1 MGGALS
7 GPGRGAGRE
16 GGSALL
22 GLGSNL
28 GDREGYLRRSLE
40 RLASEDGIEV
50 VRVSRFIETEPVGGP
65 PQGPF
70 LNAAAE
76 LRTTLEPRAL
86 LETLQRVEAELGR
99 VRRGRDEPRTID
111 LDLLLYDDRI
121 VLEPDLVIPHPRM
134 LERTFVLD
142 VLVEIAP
149 GRRHPATGR
158 TVLEHW
164 SELRRLGGAPRSH
177 RP

>member
-1 MGGALS
+1 
-7 GPGRGAGRE
+7 
-16 GGSALL
+16 SALV

-40 RLASEDGIEV
+40 RLASEEGIEV

-76 LRTTLEPRAL
+76 LGTALEPRAL
-86 LETLQRVEAELGR
+86 LDVLLRVEAELGR
-99 VRRGRDEPRTID
+99 VRRGPNEPRTID

-121 VLEPDLVIPHPRM
+121 VEEPGLVIPHPRM
-134 LERTFVLD
+134 LGRAFVLE
-142 VLVEIAP
+142 VLAEIAP
-149 GRRHPATGR
+149 GRRHPGSGR

-164 SELRRLGGAPRSH
+164 SELRRLGGTARS
-177 RP
+177 PQP